1 MFKREFEVAA
11 NIDWTT
17 VLVALFTGVSAAGG
31 PIWIAYRQTKNER
44 ASVRSAL
51 LSEVA
56 ALVEIV
62 ELRGYLPDLRNA
74 QQYLKALDGE
84 QLAKQNPDDFTAAV
98 PVPIEYNMV
107 YRANLTR
114 LGGLSRL
121 EANQL
126 VRFHQLIDSVRVDIS
141 EGGVLYTGSTNHVAF
156 GEAADLLETALG
168 IGRALIAPA
177 KPAWWNPKFWRRE

>member
-1 MFKREFEVAA
+1 MLKRKFEVAL

-17 VLVALFTGVSAAGG
+17 VLVALFTGVAAAGG

-51 LSEVA
+51 LSEVG

-62 ELRGYLPDLRNA
+62 ELRGYLPDLRKY
-74 QQYLKALDGE
+74 QTYLKALNEE
-84 QLAKQNPDDFTAAV
+84 QLAKLNPDDFTAAI
-98 PVPIEYNMV
+98 PVPSDYNMV

-114 LGGLSRL
+114 LGGLSPA
-121 EANQL
+121 EAKQL
-126 VRFHQLIDSVRVDIS
+126 VRFYQLTDSVRVDIS
-141 EGGVLYTGSTNHVAF
+141 EGGILYGGTTNHVAF

-177 KPAWWNPKFWRRE
+177 KP